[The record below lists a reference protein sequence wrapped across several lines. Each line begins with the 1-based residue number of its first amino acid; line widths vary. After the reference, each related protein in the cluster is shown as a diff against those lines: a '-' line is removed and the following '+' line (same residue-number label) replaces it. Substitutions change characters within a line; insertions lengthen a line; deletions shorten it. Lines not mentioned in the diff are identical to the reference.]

1 MLYVYQLAQITL
13 TAQILDIQA
22 AVCGADYEQWKPT
35 WGCETRKLV
44 CGCSDTWRIVGIR
57 RLMKLCSCE
66 EHEIIF
72 NQRVICNRQPQE
84 NIRLVECW
92 HACFFFYDSLSF
104 FREHQEKPQRRFH
117 WRQRRK
123 VRPFLFLP
131 YTLHFLL
138 LPFLSQQLYSF
149 TPVTAGQSETCRERW
164 ERGETWD
171 RKGLEKQEDVVG
183 DCGGGV

>member
-84 NIRLVECW
+84 NIWLVECW
-92 HACFFFYDSLSF
+92 HACFFFMTVCHFSGSTKKNHKGVFTGDREGRSDPFSSSHTLCISYFYPSCPNSSTASLLSLLANQKHVG
-104 FREHQEKPQRRFH
+104 RDEKEERHETEKVWRNRRM
-117 WRQRRK
+117 
-123 VRPFLFLP
+123 
-131 YTLHFLL
+131 
-138 LPFLSQQLYSF
+138 
-149 TPVTAGQSETCRERW
+149 
-164 ERGETWD
+164 
-171 RKGLEKQEDVVG
+171 
-183 DCGGGV
+183 